1 MPIPLFPEELG
12 CLLLKEIDDFFHWD
26 AGGGSS
32 CDDCTC
38 ARSGDEVEAL
48 LEWCMKSAFNVGQEL
63 RGIYPA
69 GAAAIKREDMKG
81 SFRVGH

>member
-26 AGGGSS
+26 AGGGSP

-48 LEWCMKSAFNVGQEL
+48 S
-63 RGIYPA
+63 
-69 GAAAIKREDMKG
+69 
-81 SFRVGH
+81 